1 MSVFDRVVVGV
12 DGTDFG
18 FEALHQALAL
28 SPNGASTL
36 AVTALDT
43 AIAGYAGFQMNHFI
57 AQFEEEAGRARAK
70 AVEIMGDRPNCT
82 TEVVRGDAKR
92 VLRHAC
98 EEYDATL
105 LALGGRSSSRFLG
118 MLTGETA
125 GTLLHEA
132 ARSVLIARP
141 RWAERWHLNRIVVG
155 LDGSESSLAALAVAD
170 DLAERLGSAL
180 EVVTCDGREGCRTRG
195 RMGRTRHRVGS
206 GASVRRPSRPLSA
219 GRSCDPRVAR
229 SSWCP
234 RTRKRE
240 RACCPSCALLCA
252 HHSSDATNL
261 TQRPCARRSIEWSAS
276 LADAEIGRSEP

>member
-28 SPNGASTL
+28 RPNGASVL

-43 AIAGYAGFQMNHFI
+43 AVAGYAGFQMDHFI

-70 AVEIMGDRPNCT
+70 AVEIMSDRPNCT
-82 TEVVRGDAKR
+82 TKVVRGDAKR
-92 VLRHAC
+92 VLRHTC

-132 ARSVLIARP
+132 TRSILIARP
-141 RWAERWHLNRIVVG
+141 QWGESWHPNRIVVG
-155 LDGSESSLAALAVAD
+155 LDGSEPSLAALAVAD

-180 EVVTCDGREGCRTRG
+180 QVVTATGGKAVEREGAWAERVTEWDPGHPFTALRDRSAQVDLVILGSRG
-195 RMGRTRHRVGS
+195 LHGVRALGS
-206 GASVRRPSRPLSA
+206 VSE
-219 GRSCDPRVAR
+219 RVAH
-229 SSWCP
+229 
-234 RTRKRE
+234 
-240 RACCPSCALLCA
+240 RAHCSALIV
-252 HHSSDATNL
+252 HSTPPL
-261 TQRPCARRSIEWSAS
+261 
-276 LADAEIGRSEP
+276 

>member
-18 FEALHQALAL
+18 YEALHQAFAL
-28 SPNGASTL
+28 SPNGASAL

-43 AIAGYAGFQMNHFI
+43 AMAGYAGFQMDHFI
-57 AQFEEEAGRARAK
+57 AQFEEEAGRARAR
-70 AVEIMGDRPNCT
+70 AVEIIGDRPNCT
-82 TEVVRGDAKR
+82 TKIARGDAKR
-92 VLRHAC
+92 VLRHTC

-141 RWAERWHLNRIVVG
+141 QWGERWHPNRIVVG

-170 DLAERLGSAL
+170 DITGRLGSSL
-180 EVVTCDGREGCRTRG
+180 QVVSATGGKAVEREGAWAERVTEWDPGHPFGAVYDRSAHADLVILGSRG
-195 RMGRTRHRVGS
+195 LHGVRALGSVSERVAHRV
-206 GASVRRPSRPLSA
+206 PCSA
-219 GRSCDPRVAR
+219 LIIHPT
-229 SSWCP
+229 P
-234 RTRKRE
+234 
-240 RACCPSCALLCA
+240 P
-252 HHSSDATNL
+252 
-261 TQRPCARRSIEWSAS
+261 I
-276 LADAEIGRSEP
+276 

>member
-28 SPNGASTL
+28 SPNGASAL
-36 AVTALDT
+36 AVIALDT

-57 AQFEEEAGRARAK
+57 GQFEEEAEGVRAR

-82 TEVVRGDAKR
+82 TKVVRGDAKR
-92 VLRHAC
+92 VLRHTC

-132 ARSVLIARP
+132 TRSVLIARP
-141 RWAERWHLNRIVVG
+141 QWGERWNPNRIVVG
-155 LDGSESSLAALAVAD
+155 LDGSEYSLAALAVAD
-170 DLAERLGSAL
+170 DLSERLGSAL
-180 EVVTCDGREGCRTRG
+180 RVVTATGGKAVERDGAWTERVTEWDPGHPFAALRNHSTLADLVILGSRG
-195 RMGRTRHRVGS
+195 LHGVRALGS
-206 GASVRRPSRPLSA
+206 VSE
-219 GRSCDPRVAR
+219 RVAH
-229 SSWCP
+229 
-234 RTRKRE
+234 
-240 RACCPSCALLCA
+240 RAHCSTLVVHRLPP
-252 HHSSDATNL
+252 N
-261 TQRPCARRSIEWSAS
+261 
-276 LADAEIGRSEP
+276 

>member
-18 FEALHQALAL
+18 FEALHQILAL
-28 SPNGASTL
+28 SPNGASVL

-43 AIAGYAGFQMNHFI
+43 AIAGYAGFHVDYYK
-57 AQFEEEAGRARAK
+57 AQLGEEAERARAR

-82 TEVVRGDAKR
+82 TKIVRGDAKR

-132 ARSVLIARP
+132 ARSLLIARP
-141 RWAERWHLNRIVVG
+141 QWGQRWHPNRIVVG

-170 DLAERLGSAL
+170 DLSERLGSAL
-180 EVVTCDGREGCRTRG
+180 QVVAATGGKAVEREGAWAERVTEWDPGHPFAALWERSARADLLILGSRG
-195 RMGRTRHRVGS
+195 LHGVCALGS
-206 GASVRRPSRPLSA
+206 VS
-219 GRSCDPRVAR
+219 
-229 SSWCP
+229 
-234 RTRKRE
+234 E
-240 RACCPSCALLCA
+240 RAAHRAHCSTLVVHHRSPS
-252 HHSSDATNL
+252 N
-261 TQRPCARRSIEWSAS
+261 
-276 LADAEIGRSEP
+276 